1 MFALWLTTTYVPT
14 SQEPYA
20 IANPAQRRRKQSPK
34 MGVKSY
40 AWCWASTFF
49 QVFGLF
55 IRKLPNERAFLI
67 CLCKSHFG
75 NDTVAPKR
83 WPRTP
88 SGKQDWKDEHCK
100 PRYSV
105 SRLYDRT
112 IAAPQT
118 LDPSV
123 LLWLPCGIG
132 MWFSLFDHIH
142 KSIIDSRT
150 FPCFVTLS
158 TLFWA

>member
-1 MFALWLTTTYVPT
+1 MFALWLTTTYVLT

-75 NDTVAPKR
+75 NDTVAPNGGLE
-83 WPRTP
+83 PRV
-88 SGKQDWKDEHCK
+88 
-100 PRYSV
+100 V
-105 SRLYDRT
+105 SRTERMNTANRDTLWADSTTAPSLPPRHWTHLSFCGCHVELVCDLAYLT
-112 IAAPQT
+112 IFTNQ
-118 LDPSV
+118 S
-123 LLWLPCGIG
+123 
-132 MWFSLFDHIH
+132 
-142 KSIIDSRT
+142 
-150 FPCFVTLS
+150 
-158 TLFWA
+158 